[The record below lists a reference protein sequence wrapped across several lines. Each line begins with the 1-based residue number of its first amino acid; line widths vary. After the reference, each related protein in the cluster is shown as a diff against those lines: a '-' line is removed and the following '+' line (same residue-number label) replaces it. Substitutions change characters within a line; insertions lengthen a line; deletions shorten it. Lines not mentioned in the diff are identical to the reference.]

1 MNRLLSDLATGPRAI
16 PCFFYPAAREKNLSL
31 GRVLADGPLQ
41 KELLAGIG
49 EGHAVGAVVR
59 MTELWCEAS
68 AFGMRCTVSEHDFP
82 ALAEP
87 VFAGVDSLAQAAMPQ
102 VENAV
107 TEPLIEAV
115 RLAAPSLNKPLIV
128 GVTGPYTLASVLNGS
143 ENFMMAC
150 VQHGAAAKD
159 FLDRLSD
166 FLIEYVAAYKASGAS
181 AVILAEPS
189 ASMISPKMMDK
200 FSNHYVQKIIE
211 ATQDDNFSI
220 VYHNCGSVNKHL
232 EVIAKLGADAFHFGG
247 EVDLALALDL
257 IADDRLVMGN
267 LDPRLFIHNSPEE
280 IERLTGELLDKY
292 AGFDNWRL
300 STGCDLS
307 PDASLELINS
317 FIQRAASTP

>member
-1 MNRLLSDLATGPRAI
+1 MNHLLSQLKTGSGAV
-16 PCFFYPAAREKNLSL
+16 PCFFYPAVRKKGLSL
-31 GRVLADGPLQ
+31 PQVLSNGPLQ
-41 KELLAGIG
+41 KELLADIG
-49 EGHAVGAVVR
+49 ENQPVGAVLR
-59 MTELWCEAS
+59 MTELWCEAA
-68 AFGMRCTVSEHDFP
+68 AFGMSCTISEHDFP
-82 ALAEP
+82 ALADP
-87 VFAGVDSLAQAAMPQ
+87 VFTNVDSLALAVMPQ

-115 RLAAPSLNKPLIV
+115 RLATPSLDKPLIV

-150 VQHGAAAKD
+150 VQQGVAAKD
-159 FLDRLSD
+159 FLGRLSG
-166 FLIEYVAAYKASGAS
+166 FLIEYVLAYKASGAS

-189 ASMISPKMMDK
+189 ASMISPKMMEK
-200 FSNHYVQKIIE
+200 FSNQYVQKIIE

-247 EVDLALALDL
+247 EVDLDLALDL

-267 LDPRLFIHNSPEE
+267 LDPRLFIQNSPEE
-280 IERLTGELLDKY
+280 IEGLTGELMDKY
-292 AGFDNWRL
+292 AAYDNWRP

-307 PDASLELINS
+307 PDASIELIMT
-317 FIQRAASTP
+317 FIQRAAAA